1 MKWNDYVM
9 IQIFVLRENML
20 AKWERRKNEENK

>member
-9 IQIFVLRENML
+9 IQVFNLPENKL
-20 AKWERRKNEENK
+20 SKQQRRKKWKK